1 MSLEALSSQGCD
13 HLSCKAYLADK
24 LQRDA
29 HHGASATRNNFHT
42 RVEAFT
48 EVDKLERLSS
58 CANNLRLD
66 AAKDE
71 FGTPVAD
78 LEAAARRCPVS
89 IATQGFS
96 LLKLRCTLRLFMLL
110 CSIEHMQQVSIMMGL
125 ALWRM
130 TGIPLAE

>member
-1 MSLEALSSQGCD
+1 MSLEVLSSQGCD

-42 RVEAFT
+42 RMEAFT

-89 IATQGFS
+89 TAIKASVF
-96 LLKLRCTLRLFMLL
+96 CNFAAL
-110 CSIEHMQQVSIMMGL
+110 CVCSCCSVRSS
-125 ALWRM
+125 
-130 TGIPLAE
+130 TCSKSPS